1 MLKKRTF
8 KKFGTWE
15 KYLKLKQER
24 KQNKKNNKNNFIK
37 KYFTK
42 KLKKKILKYNIQQGK
57 YCNFI
62 KDCDGCPECK
72 GIRAF

>member
-24 KQNKKNNKNNFIK
+24 KQNKNNFIK
-37 KYFTK
+37 KYFAK

-57 YCNFI
+57 YCDFI
-62 KDCDGCPECK
+62 KDCDGCHECK
-72 GIRAF
+72 GITAF